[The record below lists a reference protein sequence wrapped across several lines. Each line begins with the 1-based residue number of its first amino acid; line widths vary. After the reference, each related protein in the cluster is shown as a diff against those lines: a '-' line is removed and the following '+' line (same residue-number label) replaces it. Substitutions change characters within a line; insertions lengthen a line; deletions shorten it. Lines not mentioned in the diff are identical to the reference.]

1 MRPYSSSGLLIALCA
16 LSPAPAGAGPGEPPP
31 PPAAGEPSAI
41 QGESASSQDAA
52 LAAILEA
59 VAAMREA
66 SSKSAAEPPLDD
78 ALAKLRA
85 DFGRFRTQADG
96 AARNLKTS
104 ATESDAH
111 RKLASEHAELSR
123 SAQDARLLLD
133 IIESLGASPE
143 EDVLG
148 ISSGHDIPHGDL
160 DALAAWVDGVF
171 EGVWKR
177 RGIRPAPE
185 APRTTLLRRAFL
197 DIHGVIPSRDVVERF
212 ASDGGNL
219 GQGEVI
225 DKVLDYTNV
234 ARGGYARNFASITGV
249 ELIGRGYLPDDKH
262 RAPFIE
268 WLETVYSK
276 NVRYDRWV
284 TELITETKRNTR
296 EPSPTVFL
304 AARQSSAVANTTKI
318 SSQFLGI
325 NLQCAECHDHPY
337 ERWTQDD
344 FHGMAAFLA
353 RQKEKD
359 IGGNVY
365 VLEDTDKGEAE
376 YQTPAGE
383 KHTASM
389 RYLDGTGADDGP
401 GPSGE
406 QISRR
411 ERFAAMLSGDFQ
423 FALARV
429 NRMWAHF
436 LGRGLVEPLDG
447 FSSDNP
453 PSVPFVLD
461 VLAAKYRESGFDDR
475 WLIRVLG
482 RLKPYRLETGPPP
495 PDGWRSFSAFPMKA
509 LTAEQVFE
517 SIVTAGRLDEA
528 LGREMGE
535 SSRKLLGRYRDE
547 FIGVYA
553 WDPEQVSDPNEG
565 TLPQALALLNNR
577 LVIEACSPRPG
588 STVDLS
594 LGVERD
600 ERIQFVYSAALG
612 REPSAEERE
621 RAEAFLASVEDP
633 RAGAGDLLW
642 SLINSAEFRF
652 NH

>member
-1 MRPYSSSGLLIALCA
+1 M
-16 LSPAPAGAGPGEPPP
+16 SPAPAGAGPGDLPPL
-31 PPAAGEPSAI
+31 PAAADPSAVH
-41 QGESASSQDAA
+41 GESGSSQDAA
-52 LAAILEA
+52 LAAVLDA
-59 VAAMREA
+59 VAAMRE
-66 SSKSAAEPPLDD
+66 SSSRSGAEPPLDE
-78 ALAKLRA
+78 ALTRLRA

-104 ATESDAH
+104 APESDAH
-111 RKLASEHAELSR
+111 RRHASEHAELSR
-123 SAQDARLLLD
+123 SAHDARLLLD

-148 ISSGHDIPHGDL
+148 ISPGDAIPHGDIA
-160 DALAAWVDGVF
+160 ALAAWIDGVF
-171 EGVWKR
+171 EGIWKR
-177 RGIRPAPE
+177 RGILPAPE
-185 APRTTLLRRAFL
+185 APMATFLRRAFL
-197 DIHGVIPSRDVVERF
+197 DIHGVIPSREVVERF
-212 ASDGGNL
+212 AAAGVNL
-219 GQGEVI
+219 GHGDVI
-225 DKVLDYTNV
+225 EKILDYTNIP
-234 ARGGYARNFASITGV
+234 RGGYARSFASITSI

-262 RAPFIE
+262 RAPFVE
-268 WLETVYSK
+268 WLESVYSK
-276 NVRYDRWV
+276 NERYDRWV
-284 TELITETKRNTR
+284 TELLTETKRNTR

-365 VLEDTDKGEAE
+365 VLQDADKGDAE

-383 KHTASM
+383 KRTASM

-401 GPSGE
+401 GPNGE
-406 QISRR
+406 TASRR
-411 ERFAAMLSGDFQ
+411 DRFAAMLTGDFQ

-495 PDGWRSFSAFPMKA
+495 PDGGRSFSAFRMKA
-509 LTAEQVFE
+509 LTAEQMFQ
-517 SIVTAGRLDEA
+517 SIVSAGRLDEA

-535 SSRKLLGRYRDE
+535 SARKLLDRYRDE

-594 LGVERD
+594 LGIESGK
-600 ERIQFVYSAALG
+600 RIAFLYNAALG
-612 REPSAEERE
+612 RDPAAAERE
-621 RAEAFLASVEDP
+621 RAAAFLASVADA
-633 RAGAGDLLW
+633 RAGSGDLLW

>member
-1 MRPYSSSGLLIALCA
+1 M
-16 LSPAPAGAGPGEPPP
+16 SPAPAGAGPGDPPP
-31 PPAAGEPSAI
+31 FPAAGDPSPI
-41 QGESASSQDAA
+41 RGESRSSQDAA
-52 LAAILEA
+52 LAAVLEA
-59 VAAMREA
+59 VAAMRE
-66 SSKSAAEPPLDD
+66 SSSRSAAEPPLDE

-96 AARNLKTS
+96 AARNLRTS
-104 ATESDAH
+104 SAESDSH
-111 RKLASEHAELSR
+111 RKLSSEHAELSR

-133 IIESLGASPE
+133 IIESLGTSPE

-148 ISSGHDIPHGDL
+148 ISPGYAIPHGDIA
-160 DALAAWVDGVF
+160 ALAAWVDGVF
-171 EGVWKR
+171 EAIWKR
-177 RGIRPAPE
+177 RGIRPTPE
-185 APRTTLLRRAFL
+185 APMATFLRRAFL
-197 DIHGVIPSRDVVERF
+197 DIHGVIPSREVVERF
-212 ASDGGNL
+212 AARGGNL
-219 GQGEVI
+219 EHGELI
-225 DKVLDYTNV
+225 DKVLDYTN
-234 ARGGYARNFASITGV
+234 APRGGYARSFAVITSI
-249 ELIGRGYLPDDKH
+249 ELIGRGYLADDKH
-262 RAPFIE
+262 RAPFVE
-268 WLETVYSK
+268 WLESVYSK

-284 TELITETKRNTR
+284 TDLLTETKRNTR
-296 EPSPTVFL
+296 EASPTVFL

-365 VLEDTDKGEAE
+365 VLQDADKGEAE

-383 KHTASM
+383 KRTASM

-401 GPSGE
+401 GPNGE
-406 QISRR
+406 KASRR
-411 ERFAAMLSGDFQ
+411 ERFAAKLTGDTQ

-436 LGRGLVEPLDG
+436 LGRGLVEHLDG

-482 RLKPYRLETGPPP
+482 RLKPYRLETGGPP
-495 PDGWRSFSAFPMKA
+495 PDGERSFSAFRMKA
-509 LTAEQVFE
+509 LTAEQMFE
-517 SIVTAGRLDEA
+517 SIVTSGRLDEA

-535 SSRKLLGRYRDE
+535 SSRKLLDRYRDE

-553 WDPEQVSDPNEG
+553 WDPEQASDPNEG

-594 LGVERD
+594 LGLERD
-600 ERIQFVYSAALG
+600 ERIKFVYGAAFG
-612 REPSAEERE
+612 REPSQEERE
-621 RAEAFLASVEDP
+621 RAAAFLASVGDP